1 MANQKQC
8 EICDKETF
16 DKLCYLFESYKII
29 KAVVF
34 GSFARNDQSR
44 RSDIDL
50 MLIQDTSDRFFDRYD
65 GIYAKISKLLCN
77 NPVDLLIYTVNE
89 VKQLSVRKFVKQ
101 ILEEGVTIYEQET
114 ATS

>member
-1 MANQKQC
+1 MNKKQC

-16 DKLCYLFESYKII
+16 DKLCCLFVSYKII

-44 RSDIDL
+44 HSDIDL
-50 MLIQDTSDRFFDRYD
+50 MLIQDTSTRFFDRYN
-65 GIYAKISKLLCN
+65 GLYAQISKLLYN
-77 NPVDLLIYTVNE
+77 NPVDLLIYTASE
-89 VKQLSVRKFVKQ
+89 IKQLSARKFVKN
-101 ILEEGVTIYEQET
+101 ILKEGVIIYEQQA